1 MKRKKRKKMYQT
13 TLEKIVKTTQ
23 EADENILKLIEET
36 KGTQVSQIKQAKP
49 DDVVRVFFE
58 NFNSLG
64 VFTQGKARR
73 KKIKRLRELA
83 GKYDIDVMCG
93 VETQTDWRYAK
104 TSENFDNLLF
114 RGEERK
120 SVVGFNSAEDKMCRH
135 QEGGTAM
142 VARGRLSGMVLE
154 SG

>member
-1 MKRKKRKKMYQT
+1 M
-13 TLEKIVKTTQ
+13 TLAKIVKITQ
-23 EADENILKLIEET
+23 EADENIVKLIEET
-36 KGTQVSQIKQAKP
+36 KGTQVSQVKQAKP